1 LIADACRA
9 LKVTAMN
16 IFARTGGSLAIGF
29 VACIASCLSLKVCIK
44 GWIYLFDIEAGIF
57 FNIPLS
63 KKKERA
69 QRNKLCAYLDEV
81 LYHLNK

>member
-1 LIADACRA
+1 MIADACLA

-16 IFARTGGSLAIGF
+16 IFARTGASLAIGF

-63 KKKERA
+63 KKKRGH
-69 QRNKLCAYLDEV
+69 KGISCVHLDEV